1 MGNLHEKMGYYL
13 VISPKRVN
21 NNDKISNFALT
32 ADVKLQIT
40 LELQ

>member
-1 MGNLHEKMGYYL
+1 MGNLHEIMGHFL

-21 NNDKISNFALT
+21 NNDKISNFTLT
-32 ADVKLQIT
+32 ADVQLQIT